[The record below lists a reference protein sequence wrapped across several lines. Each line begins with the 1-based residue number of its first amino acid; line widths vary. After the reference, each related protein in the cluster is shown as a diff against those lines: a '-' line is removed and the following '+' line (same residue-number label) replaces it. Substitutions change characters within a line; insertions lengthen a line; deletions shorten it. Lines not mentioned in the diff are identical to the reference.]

1 MQRRSRTRPQSVCVT
16 NHNAAG
22 TRPQSVCATNLNAV
36 DRQVSFEEQIFGV
49 AFFYGGLAQLIVG
62 IMELFKGNSFAFA
75 AFGTYGAYWMAKV
88 PARLTRP
95 RLCRKPAS
103 GLHNMV
109 HRPAQALTYFL
120 GKSTESTFEGNYPD
134 GKAAFFASFGVR
146 PRDAAREESRDGH
159 VPS

>member
-1 MQRRSRTRPQSVCVT
+1 MQRHSRTRPQSVCVT

-88 PARLTRP
+88 PDSLTRP
-95 RLCRKPAS
+95 LLCR
-103 GLHNMV
+103 
-109 HRPAQALTYFL
+109 
-120 GKSTESTFEGNYPD
+120 
-134 GKAAFFASFGVR
+134 
-146 PRDAAREESRDGH
+146 
-159 VPS
+159 